1 MWLYETALVLGI
13 RAIWLGPSPPPPPP
27 PPPSNSVKDTRT
39 VFYYPPSQLP
49 RPSCS
54 KKKNKKRNGS
64 LMSKP
69 DVKWP
74 LLEIEWETGSR
85 NQNRESLGSV
95 RETGPGGTHTYS
107 PPPPLDRKK
116 NAPLQLWLFLQPGS
130 PLNCSDA
137 AVVLV
142 FARILS
148 LQTIP
153 SAFAVLIRSQLLAG
167 CGNRPINNE
176 NTYCPWK
183 PLGCPVL
190 GNEQEVERQPREDDD
205 ECVERTHGLAHDRRN
220 GEVRWG
226 PEHQD
231 GNKEPNLYG
240 RKTEWLTLSLPSA
253 KTTFCLPSKRNV
265 WVKWSSENWYIII
278 FHLSKLWKAKVFTLC
293 DVIFLVRLQ
302 RKFEI
307 DHMRKLWF
315 ISSAGEVAAPS
326 QLAAPVVF
334 RICIS
339 PFTLKFYWHVSSYKP
354 IMALIG

>member
-1 MWLYETALVLGI
+1 MECWLLDDSVYNTARLCI
-13 RAIWLGPSPPPPPP
+13 
-27 PPPSNSVKDTRT
+27 TRT
-39 VFYYPPSQLP
+39 VAHVVIRDCSGSWHPRNFIGSAIRPPNC
-49 RPSCS
+49 RGRRVV
-54 KKKNKKRNGS
+54 KKKRKKENKERNGS

-95 RETGPGGTHTYS
+95 RETGRGGTHTYS
-107 PPPPLDRKK
+107 PPPPPGQEKK
-116 NAPLQLWLFLQPGS
+116 TAPLQLWLFLQPGS

-265 WVKWSSENWYIII
+265 WVK
-278 FHLSKLWKAKVFTLC
+278 
-293 DVIFLVRLQ
+293 
-302 RKFEI
+302 
-307 DHMRKLWF
+307 
-315 ISSAGEVAAPS
+315 
-326 QLAAPVVF
+326 
-334 RICIS
+334 
-339 PFTLKFYWHVSSYKP
+339 
-354 IMALIG
+354 